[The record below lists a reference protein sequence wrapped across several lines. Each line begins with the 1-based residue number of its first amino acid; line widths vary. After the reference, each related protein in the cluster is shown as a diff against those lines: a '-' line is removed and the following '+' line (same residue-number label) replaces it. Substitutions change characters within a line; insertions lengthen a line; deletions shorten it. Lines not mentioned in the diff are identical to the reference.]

1 MRTMK
6 TQVCVLGAGAG
17 GTGCTYRLIKNGI
30 KTVVVDKNPDFG
42 GTMVFSGVDGWE
54 PGVSLDGMHLL
65 LKDELEK
72 MNGGHTIGGVP
83 NFNIFDSSAGDDWKY
98 HSLEKYPMYY
108 LMNTGRRYENT
119 LARCKLLNAN
129 GWGRFQFDPDCMRK
143 AIHNVMES
151 YKENLTSLFGY
162 RFKSCTKCGDKINSI
177 VVSEN
182 GSDVEIFADYFVDAT
197 GDILLAR
204 NAGCEYAFGTEG
216 KDECYEPSADVR
228 SDIINGVSYIFR
240 ISKSPDHDH
249 IDDVPDDV
257 ADIDI
262 SDWTSER
269 MKQTVCY
276 CAQYPDGD
284 INMNMLPTMEGKE
297 YFNYGDNADKIGKAR
312 VWAYWNYLQR
322 EKKMKG
328 WYLKKIYDAG
338 IREGYR
344 LKGKYVLT
352 EQDLR
357 EGVLKQPKIG
367 RTIAIADHA
376 MDVHGEGSMDKELD
390 IPYEIPLE
398 CAMPKEFSNLFVAC
412 RGASFSHIAASSARL
427 TRTMLSM
434 GEGIGEYLAEKINIV
449 VPH

>member
-1 MRTMK
+1 MMTIK
-6 TQVCVLGAGAG
+6 TQVCVIGAGAG

-30 KTVVVDKNPDFG
+30 KTVVVDNNPDFG

-83 NFNIFDSSAGDDWKY
+83 NFNIFDSSAGNDWKY

-108 LMNTGRRYENT
+108 LMNKGESYENT

-129 GWGRFQFDPDCMRK
+129 GWGRYQFDPDCMIE
-143 AIHNVMES
+143 AIHNVTEP
-151 YKENLTSLFGY
+151 YRENLTSLFGY
-162 RFKSCTKCGDKINSI
+162 RYKSCTKCAGRINSVI
-177 VVSEN
+177 VSQDDI
-182 GSDVEIFADYFVDAT
+182 DVEIVADYFVDAT
-197 GDILLAR
+197 GDIVLAR
-204 NAGCEYAFGTEG
+204 NAGCDYAIGAEG
-216 KDECYEPSADVR
+216 KDEYHEPSAGKKSDV
-228 SDIINGVSYIFR
+228 INGVSYVFR
-240 ISKSPDHDH
+240 ISKSADPEH
-249 IDDVPDDV
+249 IDAVPEDVC
-257 ADIDI
+257 DIDI
-262 SDWTSER
+262 SDWISER
-269 MKQTVCY
+269 MKKVLCY
-276 CAQYPDGD
+276 CAQYPNGD

-297 YFNYGDNADKIGKAR
+297 YFSFGDHADIIGKAR
-312 VWAYWNYLQR
+312 VWAYWNYLQK

-328 WYLKKIYDAG
+328 WYIKKIYDAG

-367 RTIAIADHA
+367 RTIAIGDHA
-376 MDVHGEGSMDKELD
+376 MDVHGEGSLDKELD

-398 CAMPKEFSNLFVAC
+398 CTMTKEVDNLFVAC
-412 RGASFSHIAASSARL
+412 RGASFSHLAASSARL
-427 TRTMLSM
+427 TRTMLSL
-434 GEGIGEYLAEKINIV
+434 GEGVGEYIAECIMDK
-449 VPH
+449 